1 MIVGSLPVTAIDT
14 MRARGLIARD
24 YARAFERV
32 DLLAS
37 PVSATAAFPLGAK
50 VDDPLAMYLSDA
62 MTIPAN
68 LAGVCAIS
76 IPCAV
81 ASDALPVGLHLQA
94 PYLEEARLLHAAAAF
109 ERAVGAAA
117 PPHALAGGAR

>member
-1 MIVGSLPVTAIDT
+1 

-24 YARAFERV
+24 FARAFEKV

-50 VDDPLAMYLSDA
+50 LDDPLAMYLSDA

-76 IPCAV
+76 VPCAT
-81 ASDALPVGLHLQA
+81 APGELPVGLHLQA
-94 PYLEEARLLHAAAAF
+94 PFLEEARLLRAAAAF
-109 ERAVGAAA
+109 EEAAGVAA
-117 PPHALAGGAR
+117 PPAAFAKEAA